1 MTCEADLIVLI
12 IGGFPPT
19 FGFEM
24 MLTFSST
31 YSSLD
36 SFQDCS
42 FSFWDALEKILKHRC
57 IFCVMSFDNFHTVK
71 FQARKCLI

>member
-31 YSSLD
+31 YLVHTPPLIPFKIAVSVLGYLGI
-36 SFQDCS
+36 DCCENVS
-42 FSFWDALEKILKHRC
+42 Y
-57 IFCVMSFDNFHTVK
+57 
-71 FQARKCLI
+71 

>member
-31 YSSLD
+31 YYILLLRFLSRLE
-36 SFQDCS
+36 FQ
-42 FSFWDALEKILKHRC
+42 FWDILE
-57 IFCVMSFDNFHTVK
+57 
-71 FQARKCLI
+71 LIVVEMYHVDVDV